1 MDIAKL
7 LLGMMNIKI
16 KKISRN
22 NRQDGGSKNIP
33 ENIKRKNRLT
43 MNTCFVPLKPFEIA
57 PALYES
63 LSQISSALAIAS

>member
-33 ENIKRKNRLT
+33 ENIKRK
-43 MNTCFVPLKPFEIA
+43 ID
-57 PALYES
+57 
-63 LSQISSALAIAS
+63 